1 MIPMLNERRKV
12 PRYMT
17 KLDIDIV
24 LEDGTIL
31 PVQTYDISLN
41 GLQFKCDSLIAND
54 IEPRGLQSH
63 SLDRL
68 KVKVIA
74 RFPTDEK
81 DKFYASCKVIAAR
94 RLSQD
99 EYLLSLEFIDFEK
112 NSAKVLQKYVEKL
125 ALEELG

>member
-1 MIPMLNERRKV
+1 MIAMLNERRKV

-17 KLDIDIV
+17 RLDIDIV
-24 LEDGTIL
+24 LANGTIL

-99 EYLLSLEFIDFEK
+99 EYLLSLEFNDFEK